1 MTQALSFHDISSKS
15 QPLKT
20 PKPQIQGRTNWQEC
34 FVCVLMW
41 RLSQNCGLGVGVGQ
55 IIIRTC
61 HQHNVSNALSIYM
74 TTTCHMLTI

>member
-20 PKPQIQGRTNWQEC
+20 QIQGRTNWQEC

-41 RLSQNCGLGVGVGQ
+41 RLSQNCGLGVGVPDYNSDLPPAQ
-55 IIIRTC
+55 CFERPINLYD
-61 HQHNVSNALSIYM
+61 HNMPHAHHM
-74 TTTCHMLTI
+74 T